1 KMSRDQVLEQ
11 AEAMTRYAKKYCSNI
26 EFSAED
32 ATRSDWAYLAQ
43 VVEAVIRAGATTV
56 NLPDTVGYTTPSE
69 MRGLIEYILEHV
81 DGADKVDLSLH
92 CHNDLGL
99 ATANSLAGVLGGAR
113 QVECTVNGLGER
125 SGNTS
130 LEEVVMAIH
139 TRPDIFGDIKTGIDT
154 RQIYHTSK
162 TVYNVIGQKAPLN
175 KPIVGQNAF
184 AHEAG
189 IHQHGVQ
196 ANALTYEILT
206 PESVGIKANNIVL
219 GKHSG
224 KHAFEEHL
232 RDMGFELSADEIKR
246 CMEEFKILCDKK
258 KTVTDA
264 DIEAI
269 VMHHSSGHAT
279 ATEGFELDWFAV
291 YTSNFTTSTSTV
303 CLKKDGEKYQQVAL
317 GDGPIDASF
326 NAIDQIIKPVEH
338 SFDIYTINS
347 ISEGKDTLGDV
358 AVRLRAG
365 DRTFV
370 GRGLSTDT
378 IEASIIAYINAMNKM
393 QAQLAP
399 QEV

>member
-1 KMSRDQVLEQ
+1 
-11 AEAMTRYAKKYCSNI
+11 
-26 EFSAED
+26 
-32 ATRSDWAYLAQ
+32 
-43 VVEAVIRAGATTV
+43 
-56 NLPDTVGYTTPSE
+56 
-69 MRGLIEYILEHV
+69 MR
-81 DGADKVDLSLH
+81 
-92 CHNDLGL
+92 
-99 ATANSLAGVLGGAR
+99 
-113 QVECTVNGLGER
+113 
-125 SGNTS
+125 
-130 LEEVVMAIH
+130 
-139 TRPDIFGDIKTGIDT
+139 TRPDLFPDITTGIDT
-154 RQIYHTSK
+154 TQIYHTSK

-224 KHAFEEHL
+224 KHAFEAHL
-232 RDMGFELSADEIKR
+232 KDMGFELGPDELKK
-246 CMEEFKILCDKK
+246 CMEEFKVLCDKK

-269 VMHHSSGHAT
+269 VLHHSSGHAADT
-279 ATEGFELDWFAV
+279 TGYELDWFAV

-303 CLKKDGEKYQQVAL
+303 SLVKDGVKVQQVAL

-358 AVRLRAG
+358 AVRLAAEG
-365 DRTFV
+365 RTFV

-393 QAQLAP
+393 QAALAP
-399 QEV
+399 EED